1 MAIASPSATSRSP
14 SARTSRS
21 DVEIKAN
28 RTDDVV
34 VLEAAGM
41 IDTRGSLQFE
51 REIATHFD
59 AGVRRFVIDL
69 KRVELITSAGIR
81 VLVMLAK
88 RVSGSGGL
96 VLCGL
101 NEHVTSVF
109 EVAGLLQHF
118 TRTGTSAEGVTRV
131 RQFAK
136 PTDTVQKSKVSRAAS
151 RLLGA
156 DGSDG
161 EDAAAPKG
169 RAAPSTLAQE
179 VVRLLND
186 RADRQAPATR

>member
-1 MAIASPSATSRSP
+1 MELKAT
-14 SARTSRS
+14 
-21 DVEIKAN
+21 

-34 VLEAAGM
+34 LLEAAGM

-51 REIATHFD
+51 REIASHFD
-59 AGVRRFVIDL
+59 QGARRFVIDL

-88 RVSGSGGL
+88 RVATGGGL

-118 TRTGTSAEGVTRV
+118 TTTPSSTEGIARV
-131 RQFAK
+131 RQSRPVEA
-136 PTDTVQKSKVSRAAS
+136 TQKSKVSRAAL
-151 RLLGA
+151 RLLGT
-156 DGSDG
+156 DGN
-161 EDAAAPKG
+161 DAAVEAGQSAP
-169 RAAPSTLAQE
+169 ASPSRLAQE
-179 VVRLLND
+179 VSRLLTA
-186 RADRQAPATR
+186 RSEAVPPAASRPPAR

>member
-1 MAIASPSATSRSP
+1 
-14 SARTSRS
+14 
-21 DVEIKAN
+21 VEINAT
-28 RTDDVV
+28 RQEDVV
-34 VLEAAGM
+34 VLAAAGM

-81 VLVMLAK
+81 VLVMLAR
-88 RVSGSGGL
+88 RVASGGGL

-118 TRTGTSAEGVTRV
+118 TRTGTSAEGISKV
-131 RQFAK
+131 REVAR
-136 PTDTVQKSKVSRAAS
+136 PAETTQKSKVSRAALRLLGSDGSDEFPADPPRRSAGASALAREVS
-151 RLLGA
+151 RLLSA
-156 DGSDG
+156 
-161 EDAAAPKG
+161 
-169 RAAPSTLAQE
+169 RA
-179 VVRLLND
+179 R
-186 RADRQAPATR
+186 

>member
-1 MAIASPSATSRSP
+1 M
-14 SARTSRS
+14 
-21 DVEIKAN
+21 EIKGS
-28 RTDDVV
+28 RQDDVA

-51 REIATHFD
+51 REISTHFD
-59 AGVRRFVIDL
+59 QGIRRFVIDL

-88 RVSGSGGL
+88 RVANGGGL

-118 TRTGTSAEGVTRV
+118 ATTATAGEGIARV
-131 RQFAK
+131 KQSSRAVEA
-136 PTDTVQKSKVSRAAS
+136 TQKSKVSRAAL
-151 RLLGA
+151 RLLGT
-156 DGSDG
+156 DGSEADVPG
-161 EDAAAPKG
+161 PG
-169 RAAPSTLAQE
+169 PVSPSRLAQE
-179 VVRLLND
+179 VSRLLTA
-186 RADRQAPATR
+186 RADTPARATGSSRAR

>member
-1 MAIASPSATSRSP
+1 M
-14 SARTSRS
+14 
-21 DVEIKAN
+21 EIKAN

-81 VLVMLAK
+81 ILVMLAK
-88 RVSGSGGL
+88 KVSGAGGL

-118 TRTGTSAEGVTRV
+118 TRTGTSAEGVSRV
-131 RQFAK
+131 RAFAR
-136 PTDTVQKSKVSRAAS
+136 PAQAVTKSKVSRAAL
-151 RLLGA
+151 RLLGT
-156 DGSDG
+156 DGPDDP
-161 EDAAAPKG
+161 DAGPSRG
-169 RAAPSTLAQE
+169 SAAPSRLAQE
-179 VVRLLND
+179 VVRLLNG
-186 RADRQAPATR
+186 RATDGPTPLAR

>member
-1 MAIASPSATSRSP
+1 M
-14 SARTSRS
+14 
-21 DVEIKAN
+21 EIKGT

-51 REIATHFD
+51 REISTHFD
-59 AGVRRFVIDL
+59 QGIRRFVIDL

-88 RVSGSGGL
+88 RVAGGGGL

-118 TRTGTSAEGVTRV
+118 TTTPTSSDGIARV
-131 RQFAK
+131 RQSAK
-136 PTDTVQKSKVSRAAS
+136 PVEAAQKSKVSRAALRLLGTDGTDASPVPGAARSASPSRLASEVS
-151 RLLGA
+151 RLLTARAEAGTPGA
-156 DGSDG
+156 GGS
-161 EDAAAPKG
+161 P
-169 RAAPSTLAQE
+169 
-179 VVRLLND
+179 
-186 RADRQAPATR
+186 PAR

>member
-1 MAIASPSATSRSP
+1 M
-14 SARTSRS
+14 
-21 DVEIKAN
+21 EIKAN

-88 RVSGSGGL
+88 KVAGTGGL

-118 TRTGTSAEGVTRV
+118 TRTTTAAEGVTRV

-136 PTDTVQKSKVSRAAS
+136 PAETVQKSKVSRAAL

-156 DGSDG
+156 DGTDA
-161 EDAAAPKG
+161 EAAAAPRG
-169 RAAPSTLAQE
+169 RAAPSKLAQE
-179 VVRLLND
+179 IVRLLND
-186 RADRQAPATR
+186 RAERQLPPSR

>member
-1 MAIASPSATSRSP
+1 M
-14 SARTSRS
+14 
-21 DVEIKAN
+21 EIKTT
-28 RTDDVV
+28 RQDDVV
-34 VLEAAGM
+34 VLEPAGM

-81 VLVMLAK
+81 VLVMLAR
-88 RVSGSGGL
+88 RVAAGGGL

-118 TRTGTSAEGVTRV
+118 TRTGTSAEGISKV
-131 RQFAK
+131 REVAR
-136 PTDTVQKSKVSRAAS
+136 PAETTQKSKVSRAAL
-151 RLLGA
+151 RLLGS
-156 DGSDG
+156 DGSDESPADPPRRSAG
-161 EDAAAPKG
+161 ASA
-169 RAAPSTLAQE
+169 LAQE
-179 VVRLLND
+179 VSRLLSA
-186 RADRQAPATR
+186 RAR

>member
-1 MAIASPSATSRSP
+1 M
-14 SARTSRS
+14 
-21 DVEIKAN
+21 EIKAN

-51 REIATHFD
+51 REIAVHFD

-69 KRVELITSAGIR
+69 NRVELITSAGIR

-88 RVSGSGGL
+88 RVAGSGGL

-118 TRTGTSAEGVTRV
+118 TRTATSAEGVAKVRALTRPV
-131 RQFAK
+131 EA
-136 PTDTVQKSKVSRAAS
+136 TQKSKVSRAALRLLGTDGDEAPAASVRQGAPSRLTQEVS
-151 RLLGA
+151 RLL
-156 DGSDG
+156 DGRA
-161 EDAAAPKG
+161 AAAPAG
-169 RAAPSTLAQE
+169 TP
-179 VVRLLND
+179 
-186 RADRQAPATR
+186 PAR

>member
-1 MAIASPSATSRSP
+1 
-14 SARTSRS
+14 
-21 DVEIKAN
+21 VEIKSSK
-28 RTDDVV
+28 TGDVA

-51 REIATHFD
+51 REISSHFD

-69 KRVELITSAGIR
+69 KRVDLITSAGIR

-88 RVSGSGGL
+88 RVAGGGGL

-118 TRTGTSAEGVTRV
+118 TRTTTAAEGITRV
-131 RQFAK
+131 REFAR
-136 PTDTVQKSKVSRAAS
+136 PVEQTAKSKVSRAAS
-151 RLLGA
+151 RLLGSEG
-156 DGSDG
+156 DEPSPGG
-161 EDAAAPKG
+161 G
-169 RAAPSTLAQE
+169 RSMGAPSRLAQD
-179 VVRLLND
+179 VSRLLAA
-186 RADRQAPATR
+186 R

>member
-1 MAIASPSATSRSP
+1 MAIASPSVTSRSP

-88 RVSGSGGL
+88 RVAGAGGL

-118 TRTGTSAEGVTRV
+118 TRTATSAEGVTRV

-136 PTDTVQKSKVSRAAS
+136 PAETVQKSKVSRAAL
-151 RLLGA
+151 RLLG
-156 DGSDG
+156 SDG
-161 EDAAAPKG
+161 AEPQETGPSKG
-169 RAAPSTLAQE
+169 RGAPSKLAQE

-186 RADRQAPATR
+186 RADRQAPASR